1 MSKIFRIGTR
11 SSEMALRQSEEV
23 IRCLLKEFPQYTFEM
38 VTRPADAD
46 RDLKSRLSAMG
57 GKGGAFISAM
67 RSMMESGDA
76 DMAMHSLKDLPGN
89 DEYYANTSYSI
100 GACLPRGD
108 PRDALIRK
116 RGAIAAPDHAPSP
129 AVIGTSSVRR
139 TAFLRRLYPGS
150 DIVPFRGAADTRV
163 DRLDRGVPM
172 EFNYGGRTPPLD
184 ALVLAKSGLERIN
197 LQDRISRVF
206 SVSEM
211 CPAVGQ
217 GIVVVEYARANERV
231 RKLLAAIDDREARY
245 CCEAERALLRTL
257 NGHCDSP
264 IGGYACIQDGRLKLK
279 AVVISVD
286 GANVIEVDDETHH
299 ADPAALGTRV
309 GERLNEL
316 GAQTIIRESRYID

>member
-1 MSKIFRIGTR
+1 MSEVFRIGTR
-11 SSEMALRQSEEV
+11 ASEMALHQSEDV
-23 IRCLLKEFPQYTFEM
+23 INRLRKEFPQHKFEM

-57 GKGGAFISAM
+57 GKGGAFIGAM
-67 RSMMESGDA
+67 RSMMERGEA

-89 DEYYANTSYSI
+89 DEYYADTQYSL
-100 GACLPRGD
+100 GACLPRSD
-108 PRDALIRK
+108 PRDALVVK
-116 RGAIAAPDHAPSP
+116 SGARPQGESYSP

-139 TAFLRRLYPGS
+139 TAFLRRLFPECE
-150 DIVPFRGAADTRV
+150 IVPFRGAADKRV

-172 EFNYGGRTPPLD
+172 EFNYGARTPPID
-184 ALVLAKSGLERIN
+184 ALVLAKAGLERIN

-206 SVSEM
+206 SVAEM

-217 GIVVVEYARANERV
+217 GIIVVEYASSNEKLR
-231 RKLLAAIDDREARY
+231 RLLAAIDHKETAFCYR
-245 CCEAERALLRTL
+245 AERALLRTL

-264 IGGYACIQDGRLKLK
+264 IGGFAHLQNGKLKLK

-286 GANVIEVDDETHH
+286 GTSVVEVDDETDY
-299 ADPAALGTRV
+299 ADPIALGTRV
-309 GERLNEL
+309 GVRLNRL

>member
-1 MSKIFRIGTR
+1 MSETFRIGTR
-11 SSEMALRQSEEV
+11 ASDMALRQSEEV
-23 IRCLLKEFPQYTFEM
+23 IRCLSKQFPQHTFEM

-89 DEYYANTSYSI
+89 DEYYANTTYSL
-100 GACLPRGD
+100 GACLRRGD
-108 PRDALIRK
+108 ARDALILK
-116 RGAIAAPDHAPSP
+116 RGEMAPNHAPSP

-163 DRLDRGVPM
+163 DRLDRGVAM

-231 RKLLAAIDDREARY
+231 RKLLAAIDDKEARY

-264 IGGYACIQDGRLKLK
+264 IGGHARIQNGRLKLT

-286 GANVIEVDDETHH
+286 GANVIEVDDETEH
-299 ADPAALGTRV
+299 ADPTTLGTRV